1 MRVVRLTKELQKL
14 SDEERRAG
22 RKIALV
28 PTMGALHPGHLSLID
43 IGRHYADSL
52 WVSIFVNPTQFSPS
66 EDFDNYPR
74 TWDEDVAACK
84 AAGVDLIFAPTRDQ
98 LYPDGAQ
105 TWVDVPGLAQNAPG
119 SSRSGHFRGVT
130 TVVSKLFLAAKP
142 HFAIFG
148 EKDFQQLTIVKRM
161 VRDLGFDLIVV
172 AGPTVRESDGLALSS
187 RNRGLSVESRRQ
199 ARVVPEALRAAEKAF
214 LGGEKSTTGLL
225 EVARLEIGQAAMAQV
240 DYVKVCD
247 TNTLLEI
254 QDALPDEV
262 LVSIAVSF
270 PGASPSGDLIRIIDN
285 RVLSRSD

>member
-1 MRVVRLTKELQKL
+1 MRVVRLTKELQEL
-14 SDEERRAG
+14 SDQERSAG
-22 RKIALV
+22 RRIALV

-43 IGRHYADSL
+43 IGRRHADSL

-74 TWDEDVAACK
+74 TWDADVAACK

-105 TWVDVPGLAQNAPG
+105 TWVDVPDLAQNAPG

-161 VRDLGFDLIVV
+161 VRDLGFDLTVI
-172 AGPTVRESDGLALSS
+172 AGPTVREDDGLALSS

-199 ARVVPEALRAAEKAF
+199 AQVVPEALRAAEKTF
-214 LGGEKSTTGLL
+214 LGGERSTTGLL
-225 EVARLEIGQAAMAQV
+225 EVAWREVERAAMAQV
-240 DYVKVCD
+240 NYIKVCD
-247 TNTLLEI
+247 PSTLLEI
-254 QDALPDEV
+254 PNKLPDEV
-262 LVSIAVSF
+262 LVTIAVSF
-270 PGASPSGDLIRIIDN
+270 PGESPSGDLVRLIGN
-285 RVLSRSD
+285 RVLSLSG